1 MERLIIQ
8 VWEKSTIVDK
18 PKRYYMNKIKWV
30 TQAIA
35 QPCEI
40 QKSLFPD
47 FANIADE
54 LAVEWEMALNE
65 LNDSQVASLF
75 SSEQKLAVKNLDD
88 YMLSI
93 SGAANIQYWNNDALC
108 RSVEWQKMRKMAID
122 ILRIMNWEN
131 VVPAK
136 ADALYI
142 NHG

>member
-1 MERLIIQ
+1 
-8 VWEKSTIVDK
+8 
-18 PKRYYMNKIKWV
+18 MNKIKWV

-54 LAVEWEMALNE
+54 LAVEWEMALDE
-65 LNDSQVASLF
+65 LNDPLVASSLT
-75 SSEQKLAVKNLDD
+75 SEQKLALKKLDD

-108 RSVEWQKMRKMAID
+108 GSVEWQKMRKMAID
-122 ILRIMNWEN
+122 ILLIMNWEN

>member
-1 MERLIIQ
+1 
-8 VWEKSTIVDK
+8 
-18 PKRYYMNKIKWV
+18 MNKIKWV

-65 LNDSQVASLF
+65 LNNSQVASLF

-108 RSVEWQKMRKMAID
+108 RSVEWQKMRKMAND

>member
-1 MERLIIQ
+1 
-8 VWEKSTIVDK
+8 
-18 PKRYYMNKIKWV
+18 MNKIKWV

-54 LAVEWEMALNE
+54 LAVEWEMALDE
-65 LNDSQVASLF
+65 LNDPLVASSLT
-75 SSEQKLAVKNLDD
+75 SEQKLALKKLDD

>member
-1 MERLIIQ
+1 MQRLIIQ

-122 ILRIMNWEN
+122 ILLIMNWEN

>member
-1 MERLIIQ
+1 
-8 VWEKSTIVDK
+8 
-18 PKRYYMNKIKWV
+18 MNKIKWV

-122 ILRIMNWEN
+122 ILLIMNWEN

>member
-1 MERLIIQ
+1 MQRLIIQ

-75 SSEQKLAVKNLDD
+75 SSEQKLAVKNLDN

-108 RSVEWQKMRKMAID
+108 RSVEWQKMRKMAIN

>member
-1 MERLIIQ
+1 
-8 VWEKSTIVDK
+8 
-18 PKRYYMNKIKWV
+18 MNKIKWV

-108 RSVEWQKMRKMAID
+108 RSVEWQKMRKMAND

>member
-1 MERLIIQ
+1 MQRLIIQ

-122 ILRIMNWEN
+122 LLLIMNWEN

>member
-1 MERLIIQ
+1 
-8 VWEKSTIVDK
+8 
-18 PKRYYMNKIKWV
+18 MNKIKWV

-54 LAVEWEMALNE
+54 LAAEWEMALNE
-65 LNDSQVASLF
+65 LNDSQVVSLF

-93 SGAANIQYWNNDALC
+93 SGAANIQYWNYDALC
-108 RSVEWQKMRKMAID
+108 RSVEWQKIRKMAID
-122 ILRIMNWEN
+122 ILLIMNWEN

-142 NHG
+142 NYG

>member
-1 MERLIIQ
+1 
-8 VWEKSTIVDK
+8 
-18 PKRYYMNKIKWV
+18 MNKIKWV

-54 LAVEWEMALNE
+54 LAVEWEMALND

-108 RSVEWQKMRKMAID
+108 RSVEWQKMRKMAND

>member
-1 MERLIIQ
+1 
-8 VWEKSTIVDK
+8 
-18 PKRYYMNKIKWV
+18 MNKIKWV

-65 LNDSQVASLF
+65 LNDSQVAYLF

-108 RSVEWQKMRKMAID
+108 RSVEWQKMRKMAND

>member
-1 MERLIIQ
+1 
-8 VWEKSTIVDK
+8 
-18 PKRYYMNKIKWV
+18 MNKIKWV

-54 LAVEWEMALNE
+54 LAVEWEMALDE
-65 LNDSQVASLF
+65 LNEPLLSSSLT
-75 SSEQKLAVKNLDD
+75 SEQKLALKKLDD

-108 RSVEWQKMRKMAID
+108 ESVEWQKIRKMAID
-122 ILRIMNWEN
+122 ILLIMNWEN

-136 ADALYI
+136 ADAIYI
-142 NHG
+142 NHD